1 MAKYCIWESR
11 LFLSSGLYKQV
22 LGASVQK
29 HMSDLISSPSICVLL
44 LMSGSHMAFPLS
56 LRINIFIK
64 TCLHNSVVIYFPG
77 TVQASFFFFY
87 SKLLGC
93 KIHSLPPAL
102 LLSAPPEAHTPRD
115 NASKWILGSRHHRGS
130 CGHSLQ
136 GVSSL
141 TRNGCLWWSW
151 GERPSEL
158 EWTTA
163 AIGKVLCLVSLAGS
177 YHFIFPDTPSQGSL
191 FKKLCDT

>member
-77 TVQASFFFFY
+77 TVQASFFFILN
-87 SKLLGC
+87 SWAAR
-93 KIHSLPPAL
+93 STASL
-102 LLSAPPEAHTPRD
+102 LLCCSRLLLRLTPPEIMLPNEYWVADTIEDPVV
-115 NASKWILGSRHHRGS
+115 I
-130 CGHSLQ
+130 
-136 GVSSL
+136 
-141 TRNGCLWWSW
+141 
-151 GERPSEL
+151 PF
-158 EWTTA
+158 
-163 AIGKVLCLVSLAGS
+163 KVFLL
-177 YHFIFPDTPSQGSL
+177 
-191 FKKLCDT
+191 